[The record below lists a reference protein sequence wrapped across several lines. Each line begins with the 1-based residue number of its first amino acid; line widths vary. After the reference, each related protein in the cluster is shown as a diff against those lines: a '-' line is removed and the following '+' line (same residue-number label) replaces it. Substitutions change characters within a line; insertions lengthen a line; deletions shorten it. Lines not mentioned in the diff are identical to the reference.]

1 MWASLYNSQIAA
13 MSFEIDIVIVVIEF
27 TDKPS
32 SKEFQVFAV
41 LNQIVEAIK
50 TENLLI
56 LFNKCPDGTELEDL

>member
-1 MWASLYNSQIAA
+1 MWASLYNSQTAA

-32 SKEFQVFAV
+32 YKEFQVFAV
-41 LNQIVEAIK
+41 LNQMVEAIK